1 MGLAKL
7 PSKRRLELRSAN
19 GRRFF
24 GCRTARGN
32 LISIVLICLAL
43 EAVAGRHIAFDL
55 RSISSPFGTKR
66 ARFDGAFELSSI
78 LAGTKKAT
86 RRAGWLFCANFAVDD
101 LCINPARDG
110 YFGLIES

>member
-55 RSISSPFGTKR
+55 RSISSPFEQTGR
-66 ARFDGAFELSSI
+66 DSMALSSCRAFLQAQKKPPGSPGGFFVQILLLMIYGLIRLATDI
-78 LAGTKKAT
+78 LA
-86 RRAGWLFCANFAVDD
+86 
-101 LCINPARDG
+101 
-110 YFGLIES
+110 